1 MIERFSLDGIHC
13 HYQPVVD
20 LERRTVVGYEA
31 LCRGAAGSR
40 LEPPLE
46 LFAAARRAGRLNETD
61 WACRRAS
68 LRGARQAG
76 LRPPL
81 KLFINV
87 EPSALGGESPERMSG
102 LSEHALSELD
112 LVVEFTERAITE
124 SPAELLR
131 SINRVRQLGGAV
143 AIDDVGPGGAP
154 LAIVPLVRPDVVKLD
169 LSIVHNPTDRDSAR
183 VAAAMS
189 AYSESAGAR
198 VVAEGIEREEH
209 VMSALALGATLG
221 QGWLFGPPAPLPDP
235 LPSAQIHLPIGGV
248 PARTPASSP
257 AALVGRRLPLRRGTE
272 DLARSWRGSSS
283 ARPVSW
289 ASTPSSRPRSRHVPR
304 RRCSWQRLAP
314 LVHDAAL
321 VALVGAN
328 VELAGAHVGSVE
340 PVEPLAR
347 EWNLAVLGPY
357 FAGALVARLVDGA
370 PDMEPA
376 TSPWPPLPRTSW
388 ATSRRTSWPGPST
401 RRPATL
407 LGHAAEVHLH
417 DAAT

>member
-1 MIERFSLDGIHC
+1 MIEGFSLDGIHC

-31 LCRGAAGSR
+31 LCRGAAGSS

-87 EPSALGGESPERMSG
+87 EPSALGGESPDRMSG
-102 LSEHALSELD
+102 LSEDALSQLD

-169 LSIVHNPTDRDSAR
+169 LSIVHNPTNRESAR

-189 AYSESAGAR
+189 AYSEAAGAR

-221 QGWLFGPPAPLPDP
+221 QGWLFGRPAPLPDP
-235 LPSAQIHLPIGGV
+235 LPSAQIRLTIGGA

-272 DLARSWRGSSS
+272 ELVRELAGQLLGQAGEMGEHAVVAASV
-283 ARPVSW
+283 APRPE
-289 ASTPSSRPRSRHVPR
+289 APLLLE
-304 RRCSWQRLAP
+304 RLAP
-314 LVHDAAL
+314 LVRDAAL

-328 VELAGAHVGSVE
+328 VELAGAHIGLVE
-340 PVEPLAR
+340 PGEPLAR

-357 FAGALVARLVDGA
+357 FAGALVARLVDDA
-370 PDMEPA
+370 PH
-376 TSPWPPLPRTSW
+376 RTCDF
-388 ATSRRTSWPGPST
+388 ALTHDPDIVGDV
-401 RRPATL
+401 
-407 LGHAAEVHLH
+407 AADLV
-417 DAAT
+417 ARAVG

>member
-102 LSEHALSELD
+102 LSEDALSELD

-189 AYSESAGAR
+189 AYSEAAGAR

-221 QGWLFGPPAPLPDP
+221 QGWLFGRPAPLPDP
-235 LPSAQIHLPIGGV
+235 PSVGADPSADRRRPG
-248 PARTPASSP
+248 RTPASSP
-257 AALVGRRLPLRRGTE
+257 AALVGRRLPLRSGHQ
-272 DLARSWRGSSS
+272 DWCGSWRGSSS
-283 ARPVSW
+283 GRPVER

-304 RRCSWQRLAP
+304 RRCSWSASRPSCTMPRSWPWWAP
-314 LVHDAAL
+314 
-321 VALVGAN
+321 
-328 VELAGAHVGSVE
+328 
-340 PVEPLAR
+340 
-347 EWNLAVLGPY
+347 
-357 FAGALVARLVDGA
+357 
-370 PDMEPA
+370 
-376 TSPWPPLPRTSW
+376 TS
-388 ATSRRTSWPGPST
+388 SWPGPTS
-401 RRPATL
+401 A
-407 LGHAAEVHLH
+407 GGAG
-417 DAAT
+417 

>member
-31 LCRGAAGSR
+31 LCRGPAGSP

-46 LFAAARRAGRLNETD
+46 LFAAARRAERLNETD

-87 EPSALGGESPERMSG
+87 EPSALGGESPERMAG
-102 LSEHALSELD
+102 LSEDALREVD

-131 SINRVRQLGGAV
+131 SINRVRQLGAAV

-183 VAAAMS
+183 VGAAVS
-189 AYSESAGAR
+189 AYSEAAGAR

-209 VMSALALGATLG
+209 VVSALALGATLG
-221 QGWLFGPPAPLPDP
+221 QGWLFGRPGPLPEP
-235 LPSAQIHLPIGGV
+235 LPSAQVHLPIGGV
-248 PARTPASSP
+248 PARTPAASP
-257 AALVGRRLPLRRGTE
+257 AALVGRRLPLRRGAE
-272 DLARSWRGSSS
+272 DLVRELAGQLLGQAGELGEHAVVAASV
-283 ARPVSW
+283 APRPG
-289 ASTPSSRPRSRHVPR
+289 APLLLE
-304 RRCSWQRLAP
+304 RLAP
-314 LVHDAAL
+314 LARDAAL

-328 VELAGAHVGSVE
+328 VELAGAHIGLVDPG
-340 PVEPLAR
+340 EPLAR

-370 PDMEPA
+370 PDGTCDFALTHDPEIV
-376 TSPWPPLPRTSW
+376 
-388 ATSRRTSWPGPST
+388 GDV
-401 RRPATL
+401 
-407 LGHAAEVHLH
+407 AANLV
-417 DAAT
+417 ARAVA

>member
-1 MIERFSLDGIHC
+1 VIERFSLDGIHC

-31 LCRGAAGSR
+31 LCRGAAGSQ

-46 LFAAARRAGRLNETD
+46 LFAAARRAARLNETD

-76 LRPPL
+76 LRAPL

-87 EPSALGGESPERMSG
+87 EPSALGGESPERMAG
-102 LSEHALSELD
+102 LSEDALREVD

-131 SINRVRQLGGAV
+131 SINRVRQLGAAV

-183 VAAAMS
+183 VGAAIS
-189 AYSESAGAR
+189 AYSEAAGAR

-209 VMSALALGATLG
+209 IVSALALGATLG
-221 QGWLFGPPAPLPDP
+221 QGWLFGRPGPLPEP
-235 LPSAQIHLPIGGV
+235 LPSAQVRLPIGGV

-257 AALVGRRLPLRRGTE
+257 AALVGRSLPLRRGAE
-272 DLARSWRGSSS
+272 DLVRELAGQLLGQAGEMGEHAVVAASV
-283 ARPVSW
+283 APRPG
-289 ASTPSSRPRSRHVPR
+289 APLLLE
-304 RRCSWQRLAP
+304 RLAP
-314 LVHDAAL
+314 LARDAAL

-328 VELAGAHVGSVE
+328 VELAGAHIGRVE
-340 PVEPLAR
+340 PGEPLAR

-357 FAGALVARLVDGA
+357 FAGALVARLVDGE
-370 PDMEPA
+370 PDGTCDFALTHDPEIV
-376 TSPWPPLPRTSW
+376 
-388 ATSRRTSWPGPST
+388 GDV
-401 RRPATL
+401 
-407 LGHAAEVHLH
+407 AANLVARAVE
-417 DAAT
+417 

>member
-272 DLARSWRGSSS
+272 DLVRELAGQLLGQAGELGEHAVVAASV
-283 ARPVSW
+283 APRP
-289 ASTPSSRPRSRHVPR
+289 AAPLLLER
-304 RRCSWQRLAP
+304 QAP

-321 VALVGAN
+321 VALVGAT

-370 PDMEPA
+370 PDGTCDFALTHDPDIV
-376 TSPWPPLPRTSW
+376 
-388 ATSRRTSWPGPST
+388 GDV
-401 RRPATL
+401 
-407 LGHAAEVHLH
+407 AADLV
-417 DAAT
+417 ARAVN

>member
-68 LRGARQAG
+68 LRGALQAG

-87 EPSALGGESPERMSG
+87 EPSALGGESPDRMSG
-102 LSEHALSELD
+102 LSEDALSQLD

-169 LSIVHNPTDRDSAR
+169 LSIVHNPTNRESAR

-189 AYSESAGAR
+189 AYSEAAGAR

-221 QGWLFGPPAPLPDP
+221 QGWLFGRPAPLPDP

-248 PARTPASSP
+248 PVRTPASSP

-272 DLARSWRGSSS
+272 DLVRELAGQLLGQAGELGEHAVVAASV
-283 ARPVSW
+283 APRP
-289 ASTPSSRPRSRHVPR
+289 AAPLLLE
-304 RRCSWQRLAP
+304 RLAP

-328 VELAGAHVGSVE
+328 VELAGAHIGLVE
-340 PVEPLAR
+340 PGEPLAR

-370 PDMEPA
+370 PDGTCDFALTHDPDIVA
-376 TSPWPPLPRTSW
+376 DV
-388 ATSRRTSWPGPST
+388 
-401 RRPATL
+401 
-407 LGHAAEVHLH
+407 AADLV
-417 DAAT
+417 ARAVG